1 MFLFAKKKNQ
11 ERDHE
16 HVQKLPKNYLKTP
29 RFWACTCCDWFGV
42 KTGVSVL
49 SWAFGEAGVSFV
61 AYVPICKINK
71 EGGHEHLQKLP
82 KIIHQRFGVKASYI
96 IEQVHVSSQNTCL
109 YWCHLQL
116 PDFSVVSNVFKKK
129 QDSEQ
134 STTEL
139 ALEKV
144 RLFVPSLFYNYLF
157 VKEENTIHV
166 EARHSPL
173 GWW

>member
-1 MFLFAKKKNQ
+1 MADGEKQALTPKK
-11 ERDHE
+11 
-16 HVQKLPKNYLKTP
+16 T
-29 RFWACTCCDWFGV
+29 
-42 KTGVSVL
+42 
-49 SWAFGEAGVSFV
+49 
-61 AYVPICKINK
+61 
-71 EGGHEHLQKLP
+71 
-82 KIIHQRFGVKASYI
+82 IHQRFDVKASYM

-129 QDSEQ
+129 PDSEQ
-134 STTEL
+134 STAEL
-139 ALEKV
+139 AFEKV

-173 GWW
+173 G